1 MKLTQVRGNTWVLDS
16 WELIPLYKLD
26 DHRCVL
32 LDTGTVEQREDLED
46 TLDEA
51 GLTPVAILGSHTHID
66 HMGSHAYFQKTRGT
80 QVVMS
85 LGEAGQIFSPLGL
98 QLQYNNFPMALF
110 PDYPELG
117 TAPCVPDRVIL
128 PGEEAVTLFGATF
141 GILRT
146 PGHTVDH
153 ICVRTPDDVL
163 YVADA
168 MMTGR
173 TLHYAKFPYAL
184 SMETYLDSM
193 VKLREAKAACY
204 VVAHKGIYEDIRP
217 FIDLELQ
224 FLRQRMEELADLM
237 TGPTTPKDLTVA
249 ICQTY
254 QVGTQ
259 NPRTLAYFEHAS
271 EVYLRY
277 LVSQGLAELRVEKGR
292 LVYRRVQRPARAVAA
307 MPSSW
312 VMSRMVRSYLTCIFL
327 SSCKIWA

>member
-32 LDTGTVEQREDLED
+32 LDTGTVEQREELEE

-85 LGEAGQIFSPLGL
+85 LGEAGQLFSPLGM
-98 QLQYNNFPMALF
+98 QLQYNNFPLALF

-193 VKLREAKAACY
+193 VELREAKAACY

-307 MPSSW
+307 MPPTG
-312 VMSRMVRSYLTCIFL
+312 RFR
-327 SSCKIWA
+327 

>member
-66 HMGSHAYFQKTRGT
+66 HMGSHAYLQKTRGT

-277 LVSQGLAELRVEKGR
+277 LVAQGLAELRVEKGR

-307 MPSSW
+307 MPPTG
-312 VMSRMVRSYLTCIFL
+312 RFR
-327 SSCKIWA
+327 

>member
-153 ICVRTPDDVL
+153 ICTRTPDNVL
-163 YVADA
+163 YLGDA

-173 TLHYAKFPYAL
+173 TLHHSKFPYAFCVKD
-184 SMETYLDSM
+184 YLDSM
-193 VKLREAKAACY
+193 RKMRTEPADKFI
-204 VVAHKGIYEDIRP
+204 VAHFGIYDEILPLVDMEAR
-217 FIDLELQ
+217 FFAERMVDLL
-224 FLRQRMEELADLM
+224 DLIE
-237 TGPTTPKDLTVA
+237 GPTTPAKMAADICRRYKIDAGDLR
-249 ICQTY
+249 
-254 QVGTQ
+254 
-259 NPRTLAYFEHAS
+259 NLSYFAS
-271 EVYLRY
+271 SSLSYINYLRGLGY
-277 LVSQGLAELRVEKGR
+277 LEAYIEDNQIF
-292 LVYRRVQRPARAVAA
+292 YRRTPASYERKEQKREAVL
-307 MPSSW
+307 PKTGQF
-312 VMSRMVRSYLTCIFL
+312 R
-327 SSCKIWA
+327 

>member
-153 ICVRTPDDVL
+153 LCVRTPDDVL

-173 TLHYAKFPYAL
+173 TLHYAKFP
-184 SMETYLDSM
+184 
-193 VKLREAKAACY
+193 
-204 VVAHKGIYEDIRP
+204 
-217 FIDLELQ
+217 
-224 FLRQRMEELADLM
+224 
-237 TGPTTPKDLTVA
+237 
-249 ICQTY
+249 
-254 QVGTQ
+254 
-259 NPRTLAYFEHAS
+259 
-271 EVYLRY
+271 
-277 LVSQGLAELRVEKGR
+277 
-292 LVYRRVQRPARAVAA
+292 
-307 MPSSW
+307 
-312 VMSRMVRSYLTCIFL
+312 
-327 SSCKIWA
+327 

>member
-1 MKLTQVRGNTWVLDS
+1 MKLTQVRGNTWVLES

-153 ICVRTPDDVL
+153 ICTRTPDNVL
-163 YVADA
+163 YLGDA

-173 TLHYAKFPYAL
+173 TLHHSKFPYAFCVKD
-184 SMETYLDSM
+184 YLDSM
-193 VKLREAKAACY
+193 RKMRTEPADKFI
-204 VVAHKGIYEDIRP
+204 VAHFGIYDEILPLVDMEAR
-217 FIDLELQ
+217 FFAERMVDLL
-224 FLRQRMEELADLM
+224 DLIE
-237 TGPTTPKDLTVA
+237 GPTTPAKMAADICRRYKIDAGDLR
-249 ICQTY
+249 
-254 QVGTQ
+254 
-259 NPRTLAYFEHAS
+259 NLSYFAS
-271 EVYLRY
+271 SSLSYINYLRGLGY
-277 LVSQGLAELRVEKGR
+277 LEAYIEDNQIF
-292 LVYRRVQRPARAVAA
+292 YRRTPASYERKEQKREAVL
-307 MPSSW
+307 PKTGQF
-312 VMSRMVRSYLTCIFL
+312 R
-327 SSCKIWA
+327 

>member
-26 DHRCVL
+26 DHRCIL
-32 LDTGTVEQREDLED
+32 LDTGTVEQREELEE

-128 PGEEAVTLFGATF
+128 PGEDRVTLFGAEFT
-141 GILRT
+141 ILRT

-153 ICVRTPDDVL
+153 ICVGTPDDVL
-163 YVADA
+163 YVGDA

-184 SMETYLDSM
+184 SMEVYLDSM

-204 VVAHKGIYEDIRP
+204 VVAHKGVYEDIRP
-217 FIDLELQ
+217 
-224 FLRQRMEELADLM
+224 
-237 TGPTTPKDLTVA
+237 
-249 ICQTY
+249 
-254 QVGTQ
+254 
-259 NPRTLAYFEHAS
+259 
-271 EVYLRY
+271 
-277 LVSQGLAELRVEKGR
+277 
-292 LVYRRVQRPARAVAA
+292 
-307 MPSSW
+307 
-312 VMSRMVRSYLTCIFL
+312 
-327 SSCKIWA
+327 

>member
-153 ICVRTPDDVL
+153 ICVGTPDDVL
-163 YVADA
+163 YVGDA

-173 TLHYAKFPYAL
+173 TLHHSKFPYAFCVKD
-184 SMETYLDSM
+184 YLDSM
-193 VKLREAKAACY
+193 RKMRTEPADKFI
-204 VVAHKGIYEDIRP
+204 VAHFGIYDEILPLVDMEAR
-217 FIDLELQ
+217 FFAERMVDLL
-224 FLRQRMEELADLM
+224 DLIE
-237 TGPTTPKDLTVA
+237 GPTTPAKMAADICRRYKIDAGDLR
-249 ICQTY
+249 
-254 QVGTQ
+254 
-259 NPRTLAYFEHAS
+259 NLSYFAS
-271 EVYLRY
+271 SSLSYINYLRGLGY
-277 LVSQGLAELRVEKGR
+277 LEAYIEDNQIF
-292 LVYRRVQRPARAVAA
+292 YRRTPASYERKEQKREAVL
-307 MPSSW
+307 PKTGQF
-312 VMSRMVRSYLTCIFL
+312 R
-327 SSCKIWA
+327 

>member
-32 LDTGTVEQREDLED
+32 LDTGTVEQREELEELEE

-85 LGEAGQIFSPLGL
+85 LGEAGQLFSPLGM
-98 QLQYNNFPMALF
+98 QLQYNNFPLALF

-193 VKLREAKAACY
+193 VELREAKAACY

-307 MPSSW
+307 MPPTG
-312 VMSRMVRSYLTCIFL
+312 RFR
-327 SSCKIWA
+327 